1 MAYTFK
7 PYTESEAVQKA
18 REQANKYSTYTES
31 EAVKAARENANKYN
45 TYTAGESVINAYNKL
60 NDYETNNNPGEWTG
74 GSYKSAVENA
84 FNAWNNREK
93 FSYDLNGD
101 ALYQQYK
108 DKYINQGRLAMADTI
123 GQASAMTGGYGS
135 SYAVTAGN
143 QAYQS
148 HLQNLNDIVPQLY
161 QMAYD
166 RYVQEGQD
174 LKDSYSMASNMYNT
188 EYGEYRDRVGDY
200 NTTLGRLTDAYNNER
215 AYDRGIWESDRDYA
229 NTLYNNERTFDYGQW
244 DANRNYY
251 TDAYNNERNFDYG
264 VHNTNEQNAFNAYQQ
279 SVNEE
284 IQRGQLAVSQG
295 QLAISQ
301 KELEMKQAAANAVE
315 AWEGLSFEES
325 AELMSL
331 YNNGKYEEIDKYLA
345 SLNLS
350 DADLAALQKLWL
362 PDGWGKPTA
371 EPIVIPNTGSFRD
384 YTANRVFGE
393 NLPIVENYVE
403 DKTKE
408 TTPKAGA
415 GGLSASTTGLKVANE
430 PKKPKTKDRILKA

>member
-1 MAYTFK
+1 MAYEFK
-7 PYTESEAVQKA
+7 PYTESETVKKA
-18 REQANKYSTYTES
+18 RENAEKYGTYTES
-31 EAVKAARENANKYN
+31 DAVKAARENANKYN
-45 TYTAGESVINAYNKL
+45 TYTEGASVVDSRNAL
-60 NDYETNNNPGEWTG
+60 NDYITNNKPGEWTG
-74 GSYKSAVENA
+74 GNYKSAVENA

-148 HLQNLNDIVPQLY
+148 HLQSLNDIVPQLY

-200 NTTLGRLTDAYNNER
+200 NTEVGRLTDVYNNER
-215 AYDRGIWESDRDYA
+215 AYDRGIYESDRAYA
-229 NTLYNNERTFDYGQW
+229 TTLYDNERNFDYGQW

-251 TDAYNNERNFDYG
+251 TDVYNNERNFDYG

-279 SVNEE
+279 ERNDYYQGENLK
-284 IQRGQLAVSQG
+284 IAQAQLKLQ
-295 QLAISQ
+295 QD
-301 KELEMKQAAANAVE
+301 AANAVE

-325 AELMSL
+325 ETLMNLYQAEDWES
-331 YNNGKYEEIDKYLA
+331 IDKYLA

-362 PDGWGKPTA
+362 PEDWGKPKV
-371 EPIVIPNTGSFRD
+371 EPISLPGDFKDTAKKVIYGNNAG
-384 YTANRVFGE
+384 
-393 NLPIVENYVE
+393 IVEKNTVGNNSSYPW
-403 DKTKE
+403 DNHTWGKYGSGNKID
-408 TTPKAGA
+408 TTTYADPRK
-415 GGLSASTTGLKVANE
+415 N
-430 PKKPKTKDRILKA
+430 KKNQTFGVN

>member
-7 PYTESEAVQKA
+7 PYTESDAVKKA
-18 REQANKYSTYTES
+18 RDQVNKYSTYTES
-31 EAVKAARENANKYN
+31 DAVKAARDNANKYN
-45 TYTAGESVINAYNKL
+45 TYTEGTTVSDARDKL
-60 NDYETNNNPGEWTG
+60 NAYETNNNPGEWTG
-74 GSYKSAVENA
+74 GNYKSAVENA

-93 FSYDLNGD
+93 FSYDVNGD

-200 NTTLGRLTDAYNNER
+200 NTTLDRLTNAYNSER
-215 AYDRGIWESDRDYA
+215 AYDRGVWESDRDYA
-229 NTLYNNERTFDYGQW
+229 NTLYNNERNYDYDVW
-244 DANRNYY
+244 DSNRTYANTVY
-251 TDAYNNERNFDYG
+251 DNERNYDYSR
-264 VHNTNEQNAFNAYQQ
+264 HNTEETNNFNAYTQGR
-279 SVNEE
+279 NEYYQGE
-284 IQRGQLAVSQG
+284 QLK
-295 QLAISQ
+295 ISQ
-301 KELEMKQAAANAVE
+301 AQLKLQQDAANAVE

-325 AELMSL
+325 ETLMNL
-331 YNNGKYEEIDKYLA
+331 YNAQDYESIDKYLA

-362 PDGWGKPTA
+362 PDGWGTPKVDPIVTTPTA
-371 EPIVIPNTGSFRD
+371 PGNFRE
-384 YTANRVFGE
+384 TTENRVFGE

-403 DKTKE
+403 DKTEE
-408 TTPKAGA
+408 TTPKPGA
-415 GGLSASTTGLKVANE
+415 GGYSAITTGRKVANE
-430 PKKPKTKDRILKA
+430 PKKTKTKDRILKA

>member
-7 PYTESEAVQKA
+7 PYTESEAVKKA

-31 EAVKAARENANKYN
+31 DAVKAARENANKYS
-45 TYTAGESVINAYNKL
+45 TYTAGESVTNAYNKL

-93 FSYDLNGD
+93 FSYDVNGD

-188 EYGEYRDRVGDY
+188 EYGEYRDKVGDY
-200 NTTLGRLTDAYNNER
+200 NTTLDRLTNAYNNER
-215 AYDRGIWESDRDYA
+215 TYDRDAWESDRDYA
-229 NTLYNNERTFDYGQW
+229 NTLYNNERNYDYDVW
-244 DANRNYY
+244 DSNRTYAN
-251 TDAYNNERNFDYG
+251 TVYNNERNFDYTQ
-264 VHNTNEQNAFNAYQQ
+264 HNNNETNAFNAYTQG
-279 SVNEE
+279 VNEE
-284 IQRGQLAVSQG
+284 IQRGQLAVSQEQLAVSQG
-295 QLAISQ
+295 QLKVQQDQLDFQ
-301 KELEMKQAAANAVE
+301 KEQANKVVE
-315 AWEGLSFEES
+315 TEKIEGLSFDDANTLYEFADDKNWDAVDKFIRGLNVS
-325 AELMSL
+325 KQTRDELL
-331 YNNGKYEEIDKYLA
+331 D
-345 SLNLS
+345 
-350 DADLAALQKLWL
+350 LWL
-362 PDGWGKPTA
+362 PDDWGKL
-371 EPIVIPNTGSFRD
+371 PNLSTITIDDPRKNGKNQSF
-384 YTANRVFGE
+384 ALN
-393 NLPIVENYVE
+393 
-403 DKTKE
+403 
-408 TTPKAGA
+408 
-415 GGLSASTTGLKVANE
+415 
-430 PKKPKTKDRILKA
+430 

>member
-7 PYTESEAVQKA
+7 PYTESEAVAKA
-18 REQANKYSTYTES
+18 REQANKYSTYSES
-31 EAVKAARENANKYN
+31 DAVKAARENANKYN
-45 TYTAGESVINAYNKL
+45 TYTAGESVTNALSKL

-135 SYAVTAGN
+135 SYAVTAGS

-188 EYGEYRDRVGDY
+188 EYGEYRDKVGDY
-200 NTTLGRLTDAYNNER
+200 NTTLDRLTNAYNNER

-251 TDAYNNERNFDYG
+251 TDVYNNERNFDYSK
-264 VHNTNEQNAFNAYQQ
+264 HNTEETNNFNAYTQDRNDYYQ
-279 SVNEE
+279 GE
-284 IQRGQLAVSQG
+284 QLK
-295 QLAISQ
+295 ISQ
-301 KELEMKQAAANAVE
+301 EQLKLQQDAASAVE

-325 AELMSL
+325 ETLMNL
-331 YNNGKYEEIDKYLA
+331 YNSQDYEAIDKYLA
-345 SLNLS
+345 SLNLN

-362 PDGWGKPTA
+362 PDGWGKPTV
-371 EPIVIPNTGSFRD
+371 EPIVTTTTPGNFRET
-384 YTANRVFGE
+384 TANRIFGD
-393 NLPIVENYVE
+393 NANIVKNYVE
-403 DKTKE
+403 DKTNK
-408 TTPKAGA
+408 TNK
-415 GGLSASTTGLKVANE
+415 STTE
-430 PKKPKTKDRILKA
+430 EDKKKSGKNSTSNQKYAMY

>member
-7 PYTESEAVQKA
+7 PYTESDTVKKA
-18 REQANKYSTYTES
+18 RENAEKYGTYTES
-31 EAVKAARENANKYN
+31 DAVKTARENANKYN
-45 TYTAGESVINAYNKL
+45 TYTEGTSVSDARNAL
-60 NDYETNNNPGEWTG
+60 NNYLTNSKPGEWTG
-74 GSYKSAVENA
+74 GNYKGALENA
-84 FNAWNNREK
+84 FNAFNNREK

-166 RYVQEGQD
+166 KYVQEGQD
-174 LKDSYSMASNMYNT
+174 MKDAYSMASNMYNT

-200 NTTLGRLTDAYNNER
+200 NIEVGRLTDVYNNER
-215 AYDRGIWESDRDYA
+215 AYDRGVFESDRANA
-229 NTLYNNERTFDYGQW
+229 NTLYDNERTFDYGQW
-244 DANRNYY
+244 DANRNYAN
-251 TDAYNNERNFDYG
+251 TVYNNERNFDYTQ
-264 VHNTNEQNAFNAYQQ
+264 HNTNETNAFNAYQQ
-279 SVNEE
+279 AVNEE

-301 KELEMKQAAANAVE
+301 KELEMRQAAANAVE
-315 AWEGLSFEES
+315 AWEGLSFDES
-325 AELMSL
+325 QTLMELYKEGDWES
-331 YNNGKYEEIDKYLA
+331 IDRMLG
-345 SLNLS
+345 SMNLS

-362 PDGWGKPTA
+362 PEDWGKPKVNPIVTPPTVPGNFKQTTA
-371 EPIVIPNTGSFRD
+371 ERIYADNADVM
-384 YTANRVFGE
+384 NR
-393 NLPIVENYVE
+393 YVTN
-403 DKTKE
+403 K
-408 TTPKAGA
+408 TTPPTTPGTTKTTTSSK
-415 GGLSASTTGLKVANE
+415 GGNNSTKN
-430 PKKPKTKDRILKA
+430 KKYLLN

>member
-7 PYTESEAVQKA
+7 PYTESEAVKKA

-31 EAVKAARENANKYN
+31 DAVKAARENANKYS
-45 TYTAGESVINAYNKL
+45 TYTAGESVTNAWNKL

-93 FSYDLNGD
+93 FSYDVNGD

-174 LKDSYSMASNMYNT
+174 LKDSYSMASDMYNT
-188 EYGEYRDRVGDY
+188 EYGEYRDKVGDY
-200 NTTLGRLTDAYNNER
+200 NTTLDRLTNAYNNER
-215 AYDRGIWESDRDYA
+215 AYDRDAWESDRDYA
-229 NTLYNNERTFDYGQW
+229 NTLYNNERNYDYDVW
-244 DANRNYY
+244 DSNRTYAN
-251 TDAYNNERNFDYG
+251 TVYNNERNFDYTQ
-264 VHNTNEQNAFNAYQQ
+264 HNNNETNAFNAYTQDR
-279 SVNEE
+279 NEYYQGE
-284 IQRGQLAVSQG
+284 QLK
-295 QLAISQ
+295 ISQ
-301 KELEMKQAAANAVE
+301 AQLKLQQDAASAVE

-362 PDGWGKPTA
+362 PDGWGKPKVD
-371 EPIVIPNTGSFRD
+371 PIVTTPTAPGNFRET
-384 YTANRVFGE
+384 TANRIFGD
-393 NLPIVENYVE
+393 NADVVNNYVTN
-403 DKTKE
+403 KT
-408 TTPKAGA
+408 TTPTTTKTTEEEKKK
-415 GGLSASTTGLKVANE
+415 GGKNNASNQKYAMN
-430 PKKPKTKDRILKA
+430 

>member
-31 EAVKAARENANKYN
+31 DAVKAARENANKYN
-45 TYTAGESVINAYNKL
+45 TYTAGESVTNAWNKL

-74 GSYKSAVENA
+74 GNYKSAVENA

-188 EYGEYRDRVGDY
+188 EYGEYRDKVGDY
-200 NTTLGRLTDAYNNER
+200 NTTLDRLTNAYNNER

-229 NTLYNNERTFDYGQW
+229 NTLYNNERNYDYDVW
-244 DANRNYY
+244 DSNRTHATTVY
-251 TDAYNNERNFDYG
+251 DNERNYDYSR
-264 VHNTNEQNAFNAYQQ
+264 HNTEETNKFNAYTQDRNDYYQ
-279 SVNEE
+279 GEQLAIS
-284 IQRGQLAVSQG
+284 QGQLAVSQG
-295 QLAISQ
+295 QLKVQQDQLDFQ
-301 KELEMKQAAANAVE
+301 KEQANKVVE
-315 AWEGLSFEES
+315 TEKIEGLSFDDANTLYEFADNENWDAVDKFIRGLNVS
-325 AELMSL
+325 KQTRDELL
-331 YNNGKYEEIDKYLA
+331 D
-345 SLNLS
+345 
-350 DADLAALQKLWL
+350 LWL
-362 PDGWGKPTA
+362 PDDYGKPKV
-371 EPIVIPNTGSFRD
+371 ESNSTGSFWDNAKKVIYGANANIVYNDPRD
-384 YTANRVFGE
+384 NNKKQTFGF
-393 NLPIVENYVE
+393 N
-403 DKTKE
+403 
-408 TTPKAGA
+408 
-415 GGLSASTTGLKVANE
+415 
-430 PKKPKTKDRILKA
+430 

>member
-7 PYTESEAVQKA
+7 PYTESDTVKKA
-18 REQANKYSTYTES
+18 RENAEKYGTYTES
-31 EAVKAARENANKYN
+31 DAVKTARENANKYN
-45 TYTAGESVINAYNKL
+45 TYTEGTSVSDARNAL
-60 NDYETNNNPGEWTG
+60 NNYLTNSKPGEWTG
-74 GSYKSAVENA
+74 GNYKGALENA
-84 FNAWNNREK
+84 FNAFNNREK

-174 LKDSYSMASNMYNT
+174 LKDAYSMASNMYNT

-200 NTTLGRLTDAYNNER
+200 STEVGRLTDAYNNER
-215 AYDRGIWESDRDYA
+215 AYDRGIFESDRAYA
-229 NTLYNNERTFDYGQW
+229 NTLYDNERNFDYGQW

-251 TDAYNNERNFDYG
+251 TEAYNNERNFDYSKY
-264 VHNTNEQNAFNAYQQ
+264 NNEETNAFNAYQQ
-279 SVNEE
+279 AVNEE

-315 AWEGLSFEES
+315 AWEGLSFEDSQTLLELYKEGDWES
-325 AELMSL
+325 
-331 YNNGKYEEIDKYLA
+331 IDKMLG
-345 SLNLS
+345 SMNLS

-362 PDGWGKPTA
+362 PEDWGKPKVNPIVTPPTVPGNFKQTTA
-371 EPIVIPNTGSFRD
+371 ERIYADNADDMSR
-384 YTANRVFGE
+384 
-393 NLPIVENYVE
+393 YVTN
-403 DKTKE
+403 K
-408 TTPKAGA
+408 TTPPTTPGTTKTTTYSK
-415 GGLSASTTGLKVANE
+415 GGNNSTKN
-430 PKKPKTKDRILKA
+430 KKYLLN

>member
-7 PYTESEAVQKA
+7 PYTESEAVKKA

-31 EAVKAARENANKYN
+31 DAVKAARENANKYS
-45 TYTAGESVINAYNKL
+45 TYTAGESVTNAWNKL

-93 FSYDLNGD
+93 FSYDVNGD

-174 LKDSYSMASNMYNT
+174 LKDSYSMASDMYNT
-188 EYGEYRDRVGDY
+188 EYGEYRDKVGDY
-200 NTTLGRLTDAYNNER
+200 NTTLDRLTNAYNNER
-215 AYDRGIWESDRDYA
+215 AYDRDAWESDRDYA
-229 NTLYNNERTFDYGQW
+229 NTLYNNERNYDYDVW
-244 DANRNYY
+244 DSNRTYAN
-251 TDAYNNERNFDYG
+251 TVYNNERNFDYTQ
-264 VHNTNEQNAFNAYQQ
+264 HNNNETNAFNAYTQDR
-279 SVNEE
+279 NEYYQGE
-284 IQRGQLAVSQG
+284 QLKISQG
-295 QLAISQ
+295 QLKVQQDQLDFQ
-301 KELEMKQAAANAVE
+301 KEQANKVVE
-315 AWEGLSFEES
+315 TEKIEGLSFDDANTLYEFADDKNWDAVDKFIRGLNVS
-325 AELMSL
+325 KQTRDELL
-331 YNNGKYEEIDKYLA
+331 D
-345 SLNLS
+345 
-350 DADLAALQKLWL
+350 LWL
-362 PDGWGKPTA
+362 PDDWGKL
-371 EPIVIPNTGSFRD
+371 PNLSTITIDDPRKNGKNQSF
-384 YTANRVFGE
+384 ALN
-393 NLPIVENYVE
+393 
-403 DKTKE
+403 
-408 TTPKAGA
+408 
-415 GGLSASTTGLKVANE
+415 
-430 PKKPKTKDRILKA
+430 